1 MREMMMRLNAR
12 VSKMEDEN
20 EELKEQF
27 SKLEDE
33 NKTLKAKKELTDNF
47 QNKKVMLKEISKVSG
62 VVKSMS
68 FKL

>member
-1 MREMMMRLNAR
+1 MMRLNAR

-62 VVKSMS
+62 VVKNMS